1 MHLLENMIYGLH
13 ERCGS
18 KNQRHF
24 ITKAVEFQ
32 DSGAFSVC
40 DDMRFAIDFSARV
53 QRVDI

>member
-1 MHLLENMIYGLH
+1 MQLPENMIYGLH